1 MLLINLKLLGEDFLP
16 KMLQMENQI
25 NDNEIAAI
33 RPNYGSEYR
42 KKLETQIYPNSPW
55 FAYPKRIAEL
65 GGKTTTEHLLEP
77 FSGDDRDG
85 LG

>member
-42 KKLETQIYPNSPW
+42 KKLETQIYPNSP
-55 FAYPKRIAEL
+55 
-65 GGKTTTEHLLEP
+65 
-77 FSGDDRDG
+77 
-85 LG
+85 